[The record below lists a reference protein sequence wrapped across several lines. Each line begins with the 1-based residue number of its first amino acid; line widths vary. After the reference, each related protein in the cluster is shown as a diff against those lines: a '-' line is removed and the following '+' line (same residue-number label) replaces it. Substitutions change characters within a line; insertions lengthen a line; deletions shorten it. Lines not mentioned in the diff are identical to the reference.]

1 MYQHYSRPGPE
12 ADSGLPGH
20 AVAILRV
27 QGNSPG
33 IYIVDVNTDYQRLWG
48 GSREDWLGAAPVVV
62 QKEAINQQ
70 IFTQLHDALNTFM
83 NVEGYFF
90 EGIGGLEVNRRHD
103 GTRRHIEWR
112 ITAMGVRHNDDITL
126 VLTQRD
132 ITKQIEKEAKLE
144 RLATTDMLTGLVNRS
159 QFDAV
164 LKSEFSRHH
173 RHARP
178 LSLIML
184 DIDHF
189 KAIND
194 AHGHD
199 VGDQVLVEFANLL
212 KSNLRKADC
221 CARWGGEEFML
232 LAPETAL
239 EQAVQLAEKIRA
251 AIKNNFFPT
260 QGSVTASFGV
270 VEVHP
275 NEPIKSVMKRA
286 DDALYLAKDKGRDQV
301 SSGDLFNS
309 AKSAKQA

>member
-20 AVAILRV
+20 AVAILSM

-33 IYIVDVNTDYQRLWG
+33 IHIVDVNTDYQRLWG
-48 GSREDWLGAAPVVV
+48 GSREDWLGAAPIVV
-62 QKEAINQQ
+62 QKEALNQQ
-70 IFTQLHDALNTFM
+70 IFAQLYDALNPLI
-83 NVEGYFF
+83 NDADHYF
-90 EGIGGLEVNRRHD
+90 EGIGGLEVNRRYD
-103 GTRRHIEWR
+103 GSRRHIEWR

-132 ITKQIEKEAKLE
+132 ITKQIEKEAQLE

-173 RHARP
+173 RYARP

-184 DIDHF
+184 DIDFF

-194 AHGHD
+194 THGHD

-212 KSNLRKADC
+212 KHNLRKADC

-232 LAPETAL
+232 LAPETSL
-239 EQAVQLAEKIRA
+239 EQAVRLADKIRV
-251 AIKNNFFPT
+251 AIKSTDFPT

-270 VEVHP
+270 VEVRP
-275 NEPIKSVMKRA
+275 NESIKSVMKRA

-301 SSGDLFNS
+301 SSGDLMCP
-309 AKSAKQA
+309 AKQA